1 LFLCSN
7 DVSSEKVKHIL
18 RNINNSLYFVTK
30 IYLGKRMKRRKM
42 IRQMAILT
50 GGLPFFTSILNASV
64 GVGAFSAPLILTN
77 TLDAVTDVIIP
88 EGKTPGALSLGVP
101 DYIKIMLQDCVTK
114 DQQNAVEM
122 ALKYLENQS
131 IAASGVSFVASN
143 AEQRTVLLKNAFI
156 QGGNIEKDGLKLIK
170 SLTIKGYQT
179 SSHFMKQII
188 PYEMAPNRYN
198 ACAPVN

>member
-1 LFLCSN
+1 
-7 DVSSEKVKHIL
+7 
-18 RNINNSLYFVTK
+18 
-30 IYLGKRMKRRKM
+30 MKRRKM

-50 GGLPFFTSILNASV
+50 GGLPFFSSSLNASV
-64 GVGAFSAPLILTN
+64 GVGAFSAPFIFKN

-88 EGKTPGALSLGVP
+88 EGNTPGAVSLGVP
-101 DYIKIMLQDCVTK
+101 EYVKIMLQDCVTK

-122 ALKYLENQS
+122 ALQYLENQS
-131 IAASGVSFVASN
+131 IAVLGVSFVAGN
-143 AEQRTVLLKNAFI
+143 LDQRTVLLKNAFI

-198 ACAPVN
+198 GCAPVN

>member
-1 LFLCSN
+1 LCSN
-7 DVSSEKVKHIL
+7 DVFDEKVKHIFQ
-18 RNINNSLYFVTK
+18 NINYSVYFDIK
-30 IYLGKRMKRRKM
+30 IYLGKKMKRRKM
-42 IRQMAILT
+42 IRQIAVLT
-50 GGLPFFTSILNASV
+50 SGLPFLHSMLNASV
-64 GVGAFSAPLILTN
+64 SFNTLSSPLILTN
-77 TLDAVTDVIIP
+77 TMDALLDAIIP
-88 EGKTPGALSLGVP
+88 EGKMPGAVSLGVP
-101 DYIKIMLQDCVTK
+101 EYVKIMLKDCVTK
-114 DQQNAVEM
+114 DQQSAVET

-131 IAASGVSFVASN
+131 IAASGVSFAACN

-198 ACAPVN
+198 GCAPVN

>member
-7 DVSSEKVKHIL
+7 DVSYEKVKHIL
-18 RNINNSLYFVTK
+18 RNINNSVYFVIK
-30 IYLGKRMKRRKM
+30 IYLGKKMKRRKM
-42 IRQMAILT
+42 IRQIAVLT
-50 GGLPFFTSILNASV
+50 SGLPFLHSMLNASV
-64 GVGAFSAPLILTN
+64 SINTLSSPLILTN
-77 TLDAVTDVIIP
+77 TMDAVLDAIIP
-88 EGKTPGALSLGVP
+88 EGKMPGAVSLGVP
-101 DYIKIMLQDCVTK
+101 EYVKIMLQDCVTK
-114 DQQNAVEM
+114 DQQNAAET

-131 IAASGVSFVASN
+131 IAASGVSFAACN
-143 AEQRTVLLKNAFI
+143 AEQRIVLLKNAFI

-198 ACAPVN
+198 GCAPVN

>member
-1 LFLCSN
+1 LCSN
-7 DVSSEKVKHIL
+7 DVFDEKVKHIFQNL
-18 RNINNSLYFVTK
+18 NYSVYFVIK
-30 IYLGKRMKRRKM
+30 IYLGKKMKRRKM
-42 IRQMAILT
+42 IRQIAVLT
-50 GGLPFFTSILNASV
+50 SGLPFLHSMLNASV
-64 GVGAFSAPLILTN
+64 SFNTLSSPLILTN
-77 TLDAVTDVIIP
+77 TMDALLDAIIP
-88 EGKTPGALSLGVP
+88 EGKMPGAVSLGVP
-101 DYIKIMLQDCVTK
+101 EYVKIMLKDCVTK
-114 DQQNAVEM
+114 DQQSAVET

-131 IAASGVSFVASN
+131 IAASGVSFAACN

-198 ACAPVN
+198 GCAPVN

>member
-1 LFLCSN
+1 LCSN
-7 DVSSEKVKHIL
+7 DVSLEKVKHIL
-18 RNINNSLYFVTK
+18 RNINNSVYFVIK
-30 IYLGKRMKRRKM
+30 IYLGKKMKRRKM
-42 IRQMAILT
+42 IRQIAVLT
-50 GGLPFFTSILNASV
+50 GGLPFLHSILNATV
-64 GVGAFSAPLILTN
+64 GVGAFSAPLFLTN

-88 EGKTPGALSLGVP
+88 EGKTPGAISLGVP
-101 DYIKIMLQDCVTK
+101 DYVKIMLQDCVTK
-114 DQQNAVEM
+114 DQQNAAET

-131 IAASGVSFVASN
+131 IASSGLSFAACN

-198 ACAPVN
+198 GCATVN

>member
-1 LFLCSN
+1 
-7 DVSSEKVKHIL
+7 
-18 RNINNSLYFVTK
+18 
-30 IYLGKRMKRRKM
+30 MKRRKM
-42 IRQMAILT
+42 IRQIAFLT
-50 GGLPFFTSILNASV
+50 GGLPFLHSILNATVSV
-64 GVGAFSAPLILTN
+64 NTLSSPLILSN
-77 TLDAVTDVIIP
+77 TLDAIIDAIIP
-88 EGKTPGALSLGVP
+88 EGKTPGAVTLGVP
-101 DYIKIMLQDCVTK
+101 DYVKIMLQDCVTK
-114 DQQNAVEM
+114 DQQNAAET

-131 IAASGVSFVASN
+131 IASSGVSFVASN

-198 ACAPVN
+198 GCAPVN

>member
-1 LFLCSN
+1 LCSN
-7 DVSSEKVKHIL
+7 DVFDEKVKHIFQ
-18 RNINNSLYFVTK
+18 NINYSVYFVIK
-30 IYLGKRMKRRKM
+30 IYLGKKMKRRKM
-42 IRQMAILT
+42 IRQIAVLT
-50 GGLPFFTSILNASV
+50 SGLPFLHSMLNASV
-64 GVGAFSAPLILTN
+64 SFNTLSSPLILTN
-77 TLDAVTDVIIP
+77 TMDALLDAIIP
-88 EGKTPGALSLGVP
+88 EGKMPGAVSLGVP
-101 DYIKIMLQDCVTK
+101 EYVKIMLKDCVTK
-114 DQQNAVEM
+114 DQQSAVET

-131 IAASGVSFVASN
+131 IAASGVSFAACN

-198 ACAPVN
+198 GCATVN

>member
-1 LFLCSN
+1 LCSN
-7 DVSSEKVKHIL
+7 DVSLEKVKHIL
-18 RNINNSLYFVTK
+18 RNINNSVYFVIK
-30 IYLGKRMKRRKM
+30 IYLGKKMKRRKM
-42 IRQMAILT
+42 IRQIAVLT
-50 GGLPFFTSILNASV
+50 GGLPFLHSILNATVSV
-64 GVGAFSAPLILTN
+64 NTLSSPFILSN
-77 TLDAVTDVIIP
+77 TLDAVTDAIIP
-88 EGKTPGALSLGVP
+88 EGKTPGAVTLGVP

-131 IAASGVSFVASN
+131 IAASGVSFVGCN

-198 ACAPVN
+198 GCAPVN

>member
-1 LFLCSN
+1 LCSN
-7 DVSSEKVKHIL
+7 DVSLEKVKHIL
-18 RNINNSLYFVTK
+18 PNINNSVYFVIK
-30 IYLGKRMKRRKM
+30 IYLGKKMKRRKM
-42 IRQMAILT
+42 IRQIAILT
-50 GGLPFFTSILNASV
+50 GGLPFLHSILNATVSV
-64 GVGAFSAPLILTN
+64 NTLSSPLILSN
-77 TLDAVTDVIIP
+77 TLDAVTDVVIP

-101 DYIKIMLQDCVTK
+101 DYVKIMLQDCVTK

-179 SSHFMKQII
+179 SSHFIKQII

-198 ACAPVN
+198 GCAPVN

>member
-1 LFLCSN
+1 
-7 DVSSEKVKHIL
+7 
-18 RNINNSLYFVTK
+18 
-30 IYLGKRMKRRKM
+30 MKRRKM

-50 GGLPFFTSILNASV
+50 GGLPFFSLSLNASV
-64 GVGAFSAPLILTN
+64 GVGAFSAPFIFKN

-88 EGKTPGALSLGVP
+88 EGNTPGAVSLGVP
-101 DYIKIMLQDCVTK
+101 EYVKIMLQDCVTK

-122 ALKYLENQS
+122 ALKYIENQS
-131 IAASGVSFVASN
+131 IAVLGVSFVAGN
-143 AEQRTVLLKNAFI
+143 VDQRAVLLKNAFI

-198 ACAPVN
+198 GCAPVN

>member
-1 LFLCSN
+1 LCSN
-7 DVSSEKVKHIL
+7 DVFDEKVKHIFQ
-18 RNINNSLYFVTK
+18 NINYSVYFDIK
-30 IYLGKRMKRRKM
+30 IYLGKKMKRRKM
-42 IRQMAILT
+42 IRQIAVLT
-50 GGLPFFTSILNASV
+50 SGLPFLHSMLNASV
-64 GVGAFSAPLILTN
+64 SFNTLSSPLILTN
-77 TLDAVTDVIIP
+77 TMDALLDAIIP
-88 EGKTPGALSLGVP
+88 EGKIPGAVSLGVP
-101 DYIKIMLQDCVTK
+101 EYVKIMLKDCVTK
-114 DQQNAVEM
+114 DQQSAVET

-131 IAASGVSFVASN
+131 IAASGVSFAACN

-198 ACAPVN
+198 GCAPVN

>member
-1 LFLCSN
+1 
-7 DVSSEKVKHIL
+7 
-18 RNINNSLYFVTK
+18 
-30 IYLGKRMKRRKM
+30 MKRRKM
-42 IRQMAILT
+42 IRQIAVLT
-50 GGLPFFTSILNASV
+50 GGLPFLHSILNATVSV
-64 GVGAFSAPLILTN
+64 NTLSSPLILSN
-77 TLDAVTDVIIP
+77 TLDAIIDAIIP
-88 EGKTPGALSLGVP
+88 EGKTPGAVTLGVP
-101 DYIKIMLQDCVTK
+101 DYVKIMLQDCVTK

-131 IAASGVSFVASN
+131 IAASGLSFAACN

-156 QGGNIEKDGLKLIK
+156 QGGNIEKDGLKLLK

-198 ACAPVN
+198 GCAPVN

>member
-7 DVSSEKVKHIL
+7 DVSTEKVKLIL
-18 RNINNSLYFVTK
+18 QIINNSVYFVTK

-42 IRQMAILT
+42 IRQMSILT

-64 GVGAFSAPLILTN
+64 GVGGFSAPLMFTN
-77 TLDAVTDVIIP
+77 TLEATVDVIIP
-88 EGKTPGALSLGVP
+88 EGKTPGAISLGVP

-156 QGGNIEKDGLKLIK
+156 HGGNIEKDGLKLIK

-198 ACAPVN
+198 ACSPVN

>member
-1 LFLCSN
+1 MCSN
-7 DVSSEKVKHIL
+7 DVFDEKVKHIFQ
-18 RNINNSLYFVTK
+18 NINYSVYFDIK
-30 IYLGKRMKRRKM
+30 IYLGKKMKRRKM
-42 IRQMAILT
+42 IRQIAVLT
-50 GGLPFFTSILNASV
+50 SGLPFLHSMLNASV
-64 GVGAFSAPLILTN
+64 SFNTLSSPLILTN
-77 TLDAVTDVIIP
+77 TMDALLDAIIP
-88 EGKTPGALSLGVP
+88 EGKMPGAVSLGVP
-101 DYIKIMLQDCVTK
+101 EYVKIMLKDCVTK
-114 DQQNAVEM
+114 DQQSAVET

-131 IAASGVSFVASN
+131 IAASGVSFAACN

-198 ACAPVN
+198 GCAPVN